1 MTLTLFITLVSML
14 SLISSLIT
22 EACKKTFNVTKPTVL
37 VGILSIVTG
46 LGGGFIA
53 YTLMSIAFTTSS
65 IICLGLL
72 PLAIWLVATLGYDKV
87 MEVITQLKGLGK

>member
-1 MTLTLFITLVSML
+1 MTLTLFVSLVSIL

-22 EACKKTFNVTKPTVL
+22 EACKKSFNVTKPTVL
-37 VGILSIVTG
+37 VGILSIIVG

-53 YTLMSIAFTTSS
+53 YTLMGIAFTTSS
-65 IICLGLL
+65 IICLCLL

-87 MEVITQLKGLGK
+87 MEVITQLKGIGK